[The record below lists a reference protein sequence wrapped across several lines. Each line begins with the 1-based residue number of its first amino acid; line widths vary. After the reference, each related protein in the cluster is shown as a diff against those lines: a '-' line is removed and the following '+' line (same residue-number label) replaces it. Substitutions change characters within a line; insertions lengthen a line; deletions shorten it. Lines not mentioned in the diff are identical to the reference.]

1 MRNPGP
7 GDVIRIAGQTFDAV
21 QTAVGLVPRLVTIVA
36 EVEAL
41 IRRVQRVVGEVEA
54 IQVRVA
60 VTLDRV
66 GEIQAGVDD
75 VRRNAAALV
84 DRTGVVVDVAAGLT
98 GRLEPIVLTYE
109 PILRLLEPAASRLA
123 TTTSQDEIDAMVA
136 LIDMLPSIVGKLDRD
151 ILPVLDTL
159 ATVAPDLRDLL
170 DVSKE
175 LNELIGSVPGLGRV
189 RKRIEERQQE
199 VDDYRANEVPPAAPD
214 RDSVANSAGRPTS
227 APALSPTQ
235 ASNGAA
241 DGASAG
247 PPPPDS
253 AER

>member
-1 MRNPGP
+1 MLRL
-7 GDVIRIAGQTFDAV
+7 AGQTFDAV

-41 IRRVQRVVGEVEA
+41 LGRVQRVVGDVED
-54 IQVRVA
+54 IQIRVSG
-60 VTLDRV
+60 VLDRV

-75 VRRNAAALV
+75 VRRNAALLV
-84 DRTGVVVDVAAGLT
+84 DRTGVVVDDASALT
-98 GRLEPIVLTYE
+98 ARLEPIVITYE
-109 PILRLLEPAASRLA
+109 PILHLLEPAVSRLA
-123 TTTSQDEIDAMVA
+123 TTTSQQEIDAMVA

-189 RKRIEERQQE
+189 KKRIEERQQD
-199 VDDYRANEVPPAAPD
+199 VDDYRADEVPPTAPD
-214 RDSVANSAGRPTS
+214 RAGNADPAAT
-227 APALSPTQ
+227 PALVSASAQ
-235 ASNGAA
+235 SSNGVV
-241 DGASAG
+241 DGGPAG
-247 PPPPDS
+247 SPPPDE
-253 AER
+253 AEH